1 MESEV
6 LTGLIEATLAS
17 SLAIVFV
24 LLVRVPLR
32 RLFGARSVRAVWLL
46 AVLAPLATLLPAPDA
61 AAPPPAVTFVAG
73 QGEVVGATQ
82 PAAVVDTVLPWT
94 ALLLAAWAAGLLTS
108 AVLVWRRQSA
118 FLRSLGTLT
127 PLASGVWQAASPHGT
142 PALVGVLAPRI
153 VVPQDFDRRYDAR
166 ERELVLAHE
175 RAHRAVGDT
184 VVNAIATVARC
195 VFWFNP
201 LVHVAAGL
209 LRFDQELACDAAVM
223 EQHPQ
228 ARRRY
233 AEALL
238 KTQAGP
244 LLPIGC
250 QWRAGAALVHRVRVL
265 AAPVPRRTA
274 RLTGAA
280 LAVMVSFGGGMA
292 AWAAQT
298 PQPHSGD
305 TSAQGFVEAR
315 IVVRPVADFG
325 QAAPEP
331 NAPPLVVA
339 RAGESF
345 AVRLG
350 EGSDVWELQAI
361 ATPRADG
368 QIRLQATLLYNGVAR
383 MKHDAEQMDGQMLF
397 LRTPATAESVGA
409 VAEIT
414 LWRASDARSPA
425 PRDPQLRA
433 HGRVMARHGNSS
445 NTGFFDGAVGSDFDI
460 APSPDSVYRVNY
472 RVENLTADTATIHA
486 TLERRH
492 DDGTIERLS
501 QPVLIAK
508 RGTDA
513 SIRVDLHAGS
523 NEVHSITTASSAV
536 QAPVAVQPGR
546 AVPPPDATDV
556 LEVVFTVD

>member
-6 LTGLIEATLAS
+6 LAALIEATLAS

-61 AAPPPAVTFVAG
+61 AAPPPAVTFVAA

-82 PAAVVDTVLPWT
+82 PAAVVDTALPWP
-94 ALLLAAWAAGLLTS
+94 ALLLAAWAAGLLAS

-127 PLASGVWQAASPHGT
+127 PLASDVWQAASPHGT

-153 VVPQDFDRRYDAR
+153 VVPQDFDTRYDAR

-175 RAHRAVGDT
+175 RTHRAVGDT

-201 LVHVAAGL
+201 LVHIAAGL
-209 LRFDQELACDAAVM
+209 LRFDQELACDAAVL

-250 QWRAGAALVHRVRVL
+250 QWRAGAALVRRVRVL

-274 RLTGAA
+274 RVTGAA
-280 LAVMVSFGGGMA
+280 LAVMVSFGGGVA

-315 IVVRPVADFG
+315 IVVRPQADFG
-325 QAAPEP
+325 QRAPEP

-345 AVRLG
+345 VVRMG
-350 EGSDVWELQAI
+350 EGAEVWELQAI
-361 ATPRADG
+361 ATPRGDG
-368 QIRLQATLLYNGVAR
+368 QIGLQATLLYDGVVR
-383 MKHDAEQMDGQMLF
+383 MKHDDAQIEGKTLF
-397 LRTPATAESVGA
+397 MRTPPNAGSVGA

-414 LWRASDARSPA
+414 LWRASDAREPA
-425 PRDPQLRA
+425 PRDPEVRA
-433 HGRVMARHGNSS
+433 HGRVMARHGSVS
-445 NTGFFDGAVGSDFDI
+445 DTGFFDGGVGRDFDI
-460 APSPDSVYRVNY
+460 APSSDSPLRIRYRI
-472 RVENLTADTATIHA
+472 EDLTADTATIHA
-486 TLERRH
+486 IVERRH
-492 DDGTIERLS
+492 ADGTVERLA
-501 QPVLIAK
+501 QPVLVTR

-513 SIRVDLHAGS
+513 SIRVDLQAGS
-523 NEVHSITTASSAV
+523 DEVHSITTASSAV
-536 QAPVAVQPGR
+536 QSPVAVQPGR